1 MEIFKFWPTWPAGQA
16 IAQKNKNYLSTRN
29 KIERYANGVWA
40 LYNGAI
46 LTLYLLH
53 TNALLQNLFFF
64 VTMCS
69 CIKKLETYQI
79 GPVKTCSTLVVAT
92 GNILYVFITVYIS
105 CT

>member
-16 IAQKNKNYLSTRN
+16 VAQKNKNYLSTRN

-53 TNALLQNLFFF
+53 TNALLQNLFFSSQ
-64 VTMCS
+64 C
-69 CIKKLETYQI
+69 
-79 GPVKTCSTLVVAT
+79 VVALKNWKHT
-92 GNILYVFITVYIS
+92 K
-105 CT
+105 

>member
-16 IAQKNKNYLSTRN
+16 VAQKNKNYLSTRN

-53 TNALLQNLFFF
+53 TNALLQTF
-64 VTMCS
+64 VFSSQC
-69 CIKKLETYQI
+69 
-79 GPVKTCSTLVVAT
+79 VVALKNWKHT
-92 GNILYVFITVYIS
+92 KYAPLRLVQR
-105 CT
+105 

>member
-16 IAQKNKNYLSTRN
+16 VAQKHKNYLSTRN

-53 TNALLQNLFFF
+53 TNALLQTFFF
-64 VTMCS
+64 RHNV
-69 CIKKLETYQI
+69 
-79 GPVKTCSTLVVAT
+79 
-92 GNILYVFITVYIS
+92 
-105 CT
+105 